1 MLIDAD
7 EFYQDVLDT
16 SYGYAS
22 NNHMRKTKPKNHAE
36 DANCGVESD
45 EGSTQVNLF
54 LITVKCVRSDGRNL
68 SKISES
74 LHSIS
79 SKSFLRTELN
89 SSLPENFAVEV
100 AVRAGCSSDAVE
112 MARNFE
118 DGLTGIDDLLPKMS
132 ENDAALLSA
141 QLDREIKSEWKSS
154 SLLGRLGVDEPG
166 LAPCDSILR
175 MYDLLCNINF
185 QLLVMQR
192 ELLKHESVVREVRGT
207 KDATACG
214 FEDINNKAQ
223 LGRLIHSLD
232 ISSASLRDRIE
243 SLSRALFE
251 DTWKPEK
258 KTNELSY
265 YALPACFAV
274 LTLGWLIVRMNVV
287 GIK

>member
-68 SKISES
+68 SKAGFCPMALER
-74 LHSIS
+74 LEQS
-79 SKSFLRTELN
+79 SARN
-89 SSLPENFAVEV
+89 VGPHPDMEV